1 MNLQKA
7 INQVFLQLA
16 DSLHQL
22 STEQFAQPCNNLS
35 GNTVGQHVRHIIEM
49 FQCLEVG
56 YLSGELDYEKRKR
69 DKRIETE
76 KDFALSI
83 LPVLLKQLEKPNK
96 QISLLV
102 YYDELDSVPEQIDTN
117 YFREIAYNL
126 EHTIHHMALIRVGF
140 RELGDLV
147 IDDSYGVA
155 NSTIKHRQQCV
166 R

>member
-1 MNLQKA
+1 MKLQKTV
-7 INQVFLQLA
+7 NQVFLQLA

-22 STEQFAQPCNNLS
+22 TPAQYDQPCKNLS

-49 FQCLEVG
+49 FQCMEEG
-56 YLSGELDYEKRKR
+56 YFRGELDYEKRKR
-69 DKRIETE
+69 EKKIETD
-76 KDFALSI
+76 KDFALAI
-83 LPVLLKQLEKPNK
+83 LPVLLQQIEKANK
-96 QISLLV
+96 EISLLV
-102 YYDELDSVPEQIDTN
+102 YSDELDSDPERIITN

-126 EHTIHHMALIRVGF
+126 EHTIHHMALIRIGF
-140 RELGDLV
+140 RELGDLI

>member
-7 INQVFLQLA
+7 VNQIFLQLA

-22 STEQFAQPCNNLS
+22 TVEQYVQPCTNLS

-49 FQCLEVG
+49 FQCLEEG
-56 YLSGELDYEKRKR
+56 YHTGELDYEKRKR
-69 DKRIETE
+69 EKKIETE
-76 KDFALSI
+76 KDFALAI
-83 LPVLLKQLEKPNK
+83 LPILLQQIGKVNK
-96 QISLLV
+96 EIQLLV
-102 YYDELDSVPEQIDTN
+102 YCDELDSVPEQIATN

-126 EHTIHHMALIRVGF
+126 EHTIHHMALIRVGL